1 MLNLL
6 HNKSQL
12 YLFAPEPLSVTVLS
26 RQNAEEQA
34 STFSSN
40 DFVVSIGNPEQ
51 AELHFPCPALHLHFF
66 DKEDDRC
73 ITEEQADVLAEFVR
87 KEIGIGR
94 HHFIV
99 HCNQGVSRSAGVAAA
114 FLRAFGFDEGII
126 LDDGRYCI
134 NGWCYLHVCRA
145 FGLKVSEEE
154 ATAARLR
161 SRRAYLLTWSVVGD
175 DEETDNSESAM
186 VDVDLI

>member
-6 HNKSQL
+6 RNKSQL

-26 RQNAEEQA
+26 RQDAEEQA
-34 STFSSN
+34 LTFGSN

-51 AELHFPCPALHLHFF
+51 TELHFPCPSLHLHFF

-154 ATAARLR
+154 ATAVRLR

>member
-6 HNKSQL
+6 HGKPQL
-12 YLFAPEPLSVTVLS
+12 HLFAPEPLSVTVLS
-26 RQNAEEQA
+26 RQEAEAQA
-34 STFSSN
+34 STFGSN
-40 DFVVSIGNPEQ
+40 DFGVSIGNPGQ
-51 AELHFPCPALHLHFF
+51 PELHFPCPALHLHFF

-73 ITEEQADVLAEFVR
+73 ITEEQADTLAAFVR
-87 KEIGIGR
+87 KEIGLGR
-94 HHFIV
+94 HHLIV
-99 HCNQGVSRSAGVAAA
+99 HCNQGISRSAGVAAA

-145 FGLKVSEEE
+145 FGLKVSGEE

-161 SRRAYLLTWSVVGD
+161 SRRAYLLTWSVVG
-175 DEETDNSESAM
+175 NSEAADGSEST
-186 VDVDLI
+186 VDDDLV

>member
-6 HNKSQL
+6 HNKPQL
-12 YLFAPEPLSVTVLS
+12 HLFAPEPLSVTVLS
-26 RQNAEEQA
+26 RQEAEAQA
-34 STFSSN
+34 PTFGPN

-51 AELHFPCPALHLHFF
+51 AELHFPCPVLHLHFF

-73 ITEEQADVLAEFVR
+73 ITEEQADTLAAFVR
-87 KEIGIGR
+87 KEIGLGR
-94 HHFIV
+94 HHLIV

-161 SRRAYLLTWSVVGD
+161 SRRAYLLTWSVVG
-175 DEETDNSESAM
+175 NSEATDGSEST
-186 VDVDLI
+186 VDDDLV